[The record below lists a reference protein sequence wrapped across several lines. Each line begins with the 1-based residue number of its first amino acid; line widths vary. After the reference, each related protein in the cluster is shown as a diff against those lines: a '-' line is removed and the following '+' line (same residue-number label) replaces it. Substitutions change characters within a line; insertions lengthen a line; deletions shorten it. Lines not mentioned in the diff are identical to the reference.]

1 MKEAIK
7 MGFVDAAEV
16 ADYLILRGMN
26 LRDAHGL
33 VKSIMLYCE
42 IKNKAIKDLEL
53 KELNQLSSVFDKS
66 IYEYI
71 EYDERLDKITH

>member
-1 MKEAIK
+1 
-7 MGFVDAAEV
+7 MGFLNAVEV

-26 LRDAHGL
+26 FRDAHGL

-42 IKNKAIKDLEL
+42 RRNKAIKDLEL
-53 KELNQLSSVFDKS
+53 KELNQLSSFFDES

-71 EYDERLDKITH
+71 EYDETLEKH